1 MDRRKSLIS
10 FAYPE
15 AIWVILLPLVAYA
28 VLPVASKMYGDALRV
43 PFLKDI
49 LKIKENVRMR
59 NRFRLQNRSISWFKM
74 LLLMFAWMFMT
85 AALCRPQWAGEPQRV
100 KHEGRDILLVVDIS
114 NSMSERDFLYRNN
127 YYSRIDAVKSV
138 VSHFADE
145 RTDDRIGLVLF
156 GTRAYMQVPLTYDKK
171 SLKEVLQTA
180 TAGMAGNSTSI
191 GDAVAVALKNLAEV
205 DNGKDNKIIILLTDG
220 ENNDGRMSFPQ
231 AIKLAQQEKVKVYT
245 IGAGSDTQPFFGG
258 LFAIPAN
265 SGLDER
271 SLQQL
276 AQATEGIYFRAKD
289 VDSLIKIYDE
299 INKMEAQEQQG
310 RFVQEVKDLFY
321 YPAAVAGMLFLCLL
335 LLIRKVK

>member
-28 VLPVASKMYGDALRV
+28 ILPVASKMYGDALRV

-85 AALCRPQWAGEPQRV
+85 VALCRPQWAGDPQRV

-276 AQATEGIYFRAKD
+276 AQATEGTYFRAKD

>member
-1 MDRRKSLIS
+1 MIS

-28 VLPVASKMYGDALRV
+28 ILPVASKMYGDALRV

-74 LLLMFAWMFMT
+74 LLLMFVWMFMT
-85 AALCRPQWAGEPQRV
+85 VALCRPQWAGEPQRV

-276 AQATEGIYFRAKD
+276 AQATEGTYFRAKD

>member
-59 NRFRLQNRSISWFKM
+59 NRFRLQNRSISWSKM

-85 AALCRPQWAGEPQRV
+85 VALCRPQWAGEPQRV

-180 TAGMAGNSTSI
+180 TTGMAGNSTSI

-276 AQATEGIYFRAKD
+276 AQATEGTYFRAKD

>member
-1 MDRRKSLIS
+1 MIS

-28 VLPVASKMYGDALRV
+28 ILPVASKMYGDALRV

-74 LLLMFAWMFMT
+74 LILMFAWMFMT

-276 AQATEGIYFRAKD
+276 AQATEGTYFRAKD